1 MVALRPQLPEDLPL
15 LTGGE
20 SPFDDFGP
28 TAARTAPAGCDLEA
42 HGALTVVDD
51 DGEVAG
57 EVSWHWQTRRWGPT
71 AASSCPM
78 IGVWLRHPHRG
89 RGIGSTAQRQLV
101 ELLFAHTTAHRVEAH
116 TDVENVAEQRSLEKA
131 GLLREGVVRGGQWR
145 DGAFRDGVL
154 YAVLR
159 TDLRRTG
166 PAGGGTSA
174 GRG

>member
-1 MVALRPQLPEDLPL
+1 VVVLRPQLPEDLPL

-28 TAARTAPAGCDLEA
+28 SRPRDAPADCDLEG
-42 HGALTVVDD
+42 HGALTVTSD

-57 EVSWHWQTRRWGPT
+57 EVSWHWQQRRWGPT
-71 AASSCPM
+71 GASSCPM
-78 IGVWLRHPHRG
+78 IGVWLRPAHRG
-89 RGIGSTAQRQLV
+89 RGIGAPAQRQLV
-101 ELLFAHTTAHRVEAH
+101 DLLFAHTTAHRVEAH

-145 DGAFRDGVL
+145 DGAYRDGVL

-159 TDLRRTG
+159 TDLT
-166 PAGGGTSA
+166 
-174 GRG
+174 